1 MSKSLELLW
10 FVCTVAPFVVLTIRT
25 HAVCRKAR
33 AQQRAWKLAEQYI
46 FGGTIP
52 GAGGQPKPTS
62 SSTLSIERD
71 VQAIAA

>member
-33 AQQRAWKLAEQYI
+33 EQQRAWMLAEQYI
-46 FGGTIP
+46 FGRTIP
-52 GAGGQPKPTS
+52 GAGRPPEPS
-62 SSTLSIERD
+62 SSSALIVDSD